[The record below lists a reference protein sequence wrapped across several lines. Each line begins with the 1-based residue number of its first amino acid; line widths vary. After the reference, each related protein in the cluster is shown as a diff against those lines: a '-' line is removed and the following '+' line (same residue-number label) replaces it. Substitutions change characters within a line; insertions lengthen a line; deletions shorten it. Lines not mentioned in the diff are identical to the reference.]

1 MLIAELRKTE
11 ASAWDAYVD
20 CHPRAN
26 CYHLRAW
33 KTAAEAAYGI
43 EAPFLLARERS
54 DGPVR
59 GVLPL
64 FVIRGGPAS
73 AYLTTGLFGAYG
85 PVLADDDA
93 AGEALVAFAVQRA
106 RALNARFVVVKAL
119 GDEPHARG
127 FELVDRWVVA
137 RLPLVPEPEI
147 VWRRFRD
154 KTRNAVRKGQRS
166 GLEVREG
173 HGELDGFY
181 DVLAENM
188 HRKGA
193 PIYGRSLFRE
203 LVDGLGERAGIVTLA
218 EGGRTVSGAL
228 VIRFGGVAT
237 VPFASSRPSS
247 FHLNPNNLLYWEI
260 ISRACRAGLHTLD
273 FGRSLRD
280 SSALSFKLS
289 WGART
294 EPQPMYVRTVRGAP
308 PRFDVTAPSV
318 RLLVRLWRS
327 LPRAFADALGP
338 QVCRRWL
345 A

>member
-1 MLIAELRKTE
+1 MVIEELDTGGTR
-11 ASAWDAYVD
+11 AWDDYVAA
-20 CHPRAN
+20 HPRAN

-33 KTAAEAAYGI
+33 KTAAEEAYGI
-43 EAPFLLARERS
+43 EAPFLVARDRADE
-54 DGPVR
+54 PVR

-64 FVIRGGPAS
+64 FVVRAGPGQ

-85 PVLADDDA
+85 PVLADDEA
-93 AGEALVAFAVQRA
+93 AREALVAEALRRA
-106 RALNARFVVVKAL
+106 SAAKARFMVLKAL
-119 GDEPHARG
+119 GDEPCASG
-127 FELVDRWVVA
+127 FESLDRWVVA
-137 RLPLVPEPEI
+137 RLALAPDPEI

-166 GLEVREG
+166 GLEVRSGER
-173 HGELDGFY
+173 ELDGFY

-188 HRKGA
+188 HGKGA
-193 PIYGRSLFRE
+193 PIYGRALFHA
-203 LVDGLGERAGIVTLA
+203 LVRALGERAEVVTLA
-218 EGGRTVSGAL
+218 HGGRTVSGAL

-260 ISRACRAGLHTLD
+260 IARACRAGLHTLD
-273 FGRSLRD
+273 FGRSLRG
-280 SSALSFKLS
+280 SSALSFKLG
-289 WGART
+289 WGAQT
-294 EPQPMYVRTVRGAP
+294 EAQPMLVRAVRGAP

-318 RLLVRLWRS
+318 RLLVALWRS
-327 LPRAFADALGP
+327 LPRTLADALGP

>member
-1 MLIAELRKTE
+1 MVIAELGETE

-20 CHPRAN
+20 SHPRAN

-43 EAPFLLARERS
+43 EAPFLLARECPG
-54 DGPVR
+54 GPVR

-64 FVIRGGPAS
+64 FVIRGRPAG

-85 PVLADDDA
+85 PVLADDA
-93 AGEALVAFAVQRA
+93 VAGEALVEEAVQRA
-106 RALNARFVVVKAL
+106 RAENARFVVVKAL

-127 FELVDRWVVA
+127 FDPLDRWVVA
-137 RLPLVPEPEI
+137 RLPLAPEPEI

-166 GLEVREG
+166 GLEVRDG
-173 HGELDGFY
+173 HAELDGFY

-203 LVDGLGERAGIVTLA
+203 LVGELGDRADIVTLT
-218 EGGRTVSGAL
+218 ERGRTVSGAL

-247 FHLNPNNLLYWEI
+247 FHLNPNNLLYWEV
-260 ISRACRAGLHTLD
+260 ISRACRAGLRTLD
-273 FGRSLRD
+273 FGRSLKG
-280 SSALSFKLS
+280 SSALSFKLG
-289 WGART
+289 WGAQV

-308 PRFDVTAPSV
+308 PRFDVSAPSV

>member
-1 MLIAELRKTE
+1 MVIEELRE
-11 ASAWDAYVD
+11 RDAAAWDAYVEA
-20 CHPRAN
+20 HPRAN

-33 KTAAEAAYGI
+33 KTAAANAYGM
-43 EAPFLLARERS
+43 EAPFLLAREQP

-64 FVIRGGPAS
+64 FVIRGAPGS

-85 PVLADDDA
+85 PVLADEE
-93 AGEALVAFAVQRA
+93 AGEALIAEALRRA
-106 RALNARFVVVKAL
+106 RALPARFLVLKSIGA
-119 GDEPHARG
+119 EPHARG
-127 FELVDRWVVA
+127 FDPVDRWVVA
-137 RLPLVPEPEI
+137 RLPLAPAPE
-147 VWRRFRD
+147 VLWRGFRD
-154 KTRNAVRKGQRS
+154 KTRNAIRKGQRS

-173 HGELDGFY
+173 HSELDGFY

-203 LVDGLGERAGIVTLA
+203 LLRELGERAEVLTLA
-218 EGGRTVSGAL
+218 DRGRTVSGAL

-273 FGRSLRD
+273 FGRSLRG
-280 SSALSFKLS
+280 SSALSFKLG

-294 EPQPMYVRTVRGAP
+294 EAQPMYVHSVRGAP

-318 RLLVRLWRS
+318 RALVRLWRS
-327 LPRAFADALGP
+327 LPRSFADALGP
-338 QVCRRWL
+338 LVCRRWL

>member
-1 MLIAELRKTE
+1 MLIGELGETE

-20 CHPRAN
+20 GHPRAN

-33 KTAAEAAYGI
+33 KVAAEAAYGI
-43 EAPFLLARERS
+43 EAPFLVAREHA
-54 DGPVR
+54 GGALR

-64 FVIRGGPAS
+64 FVVRSAPGS

-85 PVLADDDA
+85 PVLADEEA
-93 AGEALVAFAVQRA
+93 AQALIAEAVQRA
-106 RALNARFVVVKAL
+106 RALRARFFVVKAL
-119 GDEPHARG
+119 GSQSHPRG
-127 FELVDRWVVA
+127 FDPVDRWVVA
-137 RLPLVPEPEI
+137 RLPLAPDPDLL
-147 VWRRFRD
+147 WRGFRD
-154 KTRNAVRKGQRS
+154 KMRNAIRKGQRS
-166 GLEVREG
+166 GLELRTG
-173 HGELDGFY
+173 HAELDGFY

-188 HRKGA
+188 HRKGV
-193 PIYGRSLFRE
+193 PIYGRSLFHE
-203 LVDGLGERAGIVTLA
+203 LVRDLGDRAEIVTLA
-218 EGGRTVSGAL
+218 DGTRTVSGAL

-294 EPQPMYVRTVRGAP
+294 ESQPMYVHAVRGAP
-308 PRFDVTAPSV
+308 PRFDVSARSI
-318 RLLVRLWRS
+318 RFLVGLWRS
-327 LPRAFADALGP
+327 LPRSFADALGP
-338 QVCRRWL
+338 QICRRWL